1 MYDIGD
7 HVAELLLSMSIH
19 TLYIIMY
26 LKQSPVVHRSCHFVI
41 LKRHHLHI
49 LCYLYSISYLYLYI
63 YCFTVLFTP
72 CSSLHS
78 HALQFVKGRQC
89 MIILAN
95 VIQVYVNNLLY
106 VVLQCTT
113 NYDYG

>member
-1 MYDIGD
+1 M
-7 HVAELLLSMSIH
+7 
-19 TLYIIMY
+19 
-26 LKQSPVVHRSCHFVI
+26 VVHQLQLFNLFPSAFMNCLSAVAKSPYQKQQI
-41 LKRHHLHI
+41 TEN
-49 LCYLYSISYLYLYI
+49 SE
-63 YCFTVLFTP
+63 FTP

-95 VIQVYVNNLLY
+95 VIQVYVNNFLY
-106 VVLQCTT
+106 VVLQCTA